1 MARSVTRLMNR
12 IPESVTVKG
21 KTDTNGYPFQEVN
34 RSLSV
39 RYPFERLKKS
49 VQRVRRAVRTVCPSV
64 RTVLTSIR
72 SYCNI
77 RLNGSRFRSNGSC
90 IRSNGS
96 CIRSNGSRIR
106 SNGSRIRSKGSCI
119 RSNGSC
125 IRSNGYCSR
134 LPDKKCSFEDLKQ
147 RSKGFNIYSRRIRYQ
162 NRSVQNVDC
171 RLQTADWVQNAD

>member
-1 MARSVTRLMNR
+1 MARSVTRLVNR

-34 RSLSV
+34 RSLSI

-90 IRSNGS
+90 IRSNGF
-96 CIRSNGSRIR
+96 RIR
-106 SNGSRIRSKGSCI
+106 SNGSCI

-162 NRSVQNVDC
+162 NRSVQN
-171 RLQTADWVQNAD
+171 AD

>member
-1 MARSVTRLMNR
+1 MARSVTRLVNR

-21 KTDTNGYPFQEVN
+21 KTDTNGYPVN
-34 RSLSV
+34 CSLSI

-90 IRSNGS
+90 IRSNGF
-96 CIRSNGSRIR
+96 R
-106 SNGSRIRSKGSCI
+106 I

-162 NRSVQNVDC
+162 NRSVQN
-171 RLQTADWVQNAD
+171 AD